1 MVQFLITLIEWFA
14 IMALS
19 SVGIETSAAGSCASN
34 ATARPAEYREA
45 SFQLSD
51 PIGKPG
57 WANIA
62 DDGCNGWMPV
72 RDRESLPELLSPPLV
87 YNS

>member
-45 SFQLSD
+45 SFQLGK
-51 PIGKPG
+51 PIGRPA
-57 WANIA
+57 WADLANE
-62 DDGCNGWMPV
+62 GCDGWMSI
-72 RDRESLPELLSPPLV
+72 RDREHVPELLSPPLV